1 VARGYWALSL
11 LALLLTLAFLPM
23 LIRFE
28 LMHSSE
34 AVTTAKQMVLA
45 VSLAIYFAILI
56 IPGRGFL
63 RRRERRWLTRFLLI
77 IAGSLVIWGLVLLPL
92 VGRYLRVHELLGD
105 TSLLFISR
113 LALVQ
118 AIIGILALSA
128 KGIALAIPY
137 VKRFTAKLSDL
148 TWFH

>member
-1 VARGYWALSL
+1 MGSQPAGATTHARFPTNADSL
-11 LALLLTLAFLPM
+11 RANAFLG
-23 LIRFE
+23 
-28 LMHSSE
+28 
-34 AVTTAKQMVLA
+34 
-45 VSLAIYFAILI
+45 
-56 IPGRGFL
+56 PGRGFL